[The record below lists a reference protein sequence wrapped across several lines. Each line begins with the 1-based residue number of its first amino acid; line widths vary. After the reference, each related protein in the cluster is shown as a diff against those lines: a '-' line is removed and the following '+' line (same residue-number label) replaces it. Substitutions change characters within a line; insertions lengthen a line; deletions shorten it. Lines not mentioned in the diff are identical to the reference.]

1 MHRGFGVDDEDS
13 LRGIGARVRKD
24 RLLRRVALARRLQRD
39 RRRGWASMLRLMIIV
54 LELAAGLVLAGAL
67 VTVAAILVA
76 LELGRLVTR
85 DDEQREVA
93 AVADDGPRCRA
104 AA

>member
-1 MHRGFGVDDEDS
+1 
-13 LRGIGARVRKD
+13 
-24 RLLRRVALARRLQRD
+24 
-39 RRRGWASMLRLMIIV
+39 MLRLMIIV